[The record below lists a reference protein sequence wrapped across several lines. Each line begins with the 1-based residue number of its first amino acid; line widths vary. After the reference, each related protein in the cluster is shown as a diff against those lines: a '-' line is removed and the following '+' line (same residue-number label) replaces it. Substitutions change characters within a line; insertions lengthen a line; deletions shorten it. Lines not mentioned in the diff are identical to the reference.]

1 MIGPK
6 HGAVIPLVQMGKLH
20 TSRERFRNFLESRR
34 RQLRGEQSPSP
45 DVATSAWFEQERAR
59 RPQKDAATRRRYLR
73 QYIAWLVPF
82 KWTFIGLLALAA
94 LAAGLDMVQPA
105 ALGLLIDM
113 LRDDSFSVGEQK
125 RILVLSCAGLLG
137 LLLFVR
143 GIETFRWWCMFVVN
157 AKVIHRLRQRL
168 MTHFLK
174 LPLNQISDFK
184 SGGIVSRL
192 SGDIDKVTGLVQM
205 AIVSPAVA
213 VMRIVL
219 AIVIMFCWNWKL
231 ALPGVAMILPM
242 MVVSIVWVRRIRPIY
257 KSVSADRNAID
268 GRVTET
274 FSGIRVVR
282 SFRREFKEQRDYAVA
297 HHLMI
302 RKRLLANVS
311 ELTVDMIWELLL
323 PLTALVVLWIGGLMV
338 LLHTDSTVGEIIMFQ
353 GYSAMLLG
361 PVFRIVNNLSQMQ
374 QSLAALERVF
384 EVFERPID
392 KPDAPGAID
401 RPTSVDRIRFDHVC
415 FEYRA
420 GVSVIEDFDLEVP
433 GGQVV
438 ALVGPSGAGKT
449 TLTDLV
455 ARFYDPTRGAIEL
468 NGIDLRRIRLDS
480 YRGLLGMVQQEVF
493 LFDGTVLENIAY
505 GRRGVLTEQAV
516 AAAQRSNAH
525 DFIIELPDGYDT
537 LIGERGVKLSGGQR
551 QRISIARAILADPK
565 ILILDEATSNL
576 DTESE
581 QLIQMA
587 LAELYRNRTTFVIAH
602 RLSTVT
608 HADIIVVM
616 DQGRIVQTGTHDAL
630 MAHDGLYADM
640 VARQQ

>member
-1 MIGPK
+1 
-6 HGAVIPLVQMGKLH
+6 MGKLN
-20 TSRERFRNFLESRR
+20 TSRDRFRGFLEFRR
-34 RQLRGEQSPSP
+34 RARGGVASPNP
-45 DVATSAWFEQERAR
+45 DAATSEWLEDERRR
-59 RPQKDAATRRRYLR
+59 RPQKDKATRRRYLR
-73 QYIAWLVPF
+73 QYIAWLAPF
-82 KWTFIGLLALAA
+82 KWTFVGLLTLAA
-94 LAAGLDMVQPA
+94 VAAALDMVQPA
-105 ALGLLIDM
+105 ALGLIIDM
-113 LRDDSFSVGEQK
+113 LRDDGLSVEEQK
-125 RILVLSCAGLLG
+125 RILILSCIGLLG

-143 GIETFRWWCMFVVN
+143 AIETFRWWWMFVVN

-168 MTHFLK
+168 MAHFLK
-174 LPLNQISDFK
+174 LPLNQISDLK

-192 SGDIDKVTGLVQM
+192 SGDVDKVTGLVQM
-205 AIVSPAVA
+205 AIISPTVA
-213 VMRIVL
+213 MMRIIL
-219 AIVIMFCWNWKL
+219 AIVIMFYWNWKL
-231 ALPGVAMILPM
+231 ALPAVAMILPM
-242 MVVSIVWVRRIRPIY
+242 MAISIAWVRRIRPIY

-274 FSGIRVVR
+274 FGGIRVVR
-282 SFRREFKEQRDYAVA
+282 SFRRELKEQRDYAVA

-302 RKRLLANVS
+302 RKRLLANVY
-311 ELTVDMIWELLL
+311 ELTVEMIWELLL
-323 PLTALVVLWIGGLMV
+323 PLTALAILWIGGLMV
-338 LLHTDSTVGEIIMFQ
+338 LLHSDSSVGQIIMFQ

-384 EVFERPID
+384 EVFEKPVD
-392 KPDAPGAID
+392 KPDAPAAVWA
-401 RPTSVDRIRFDHVC
+401 PASVEQIRFDRVS

-420 GVSVIEDFDLEVP
+420 GVPVIEDFNLEVS
-433 GGQVV
+433 GGHVV

-455 ARFYDPTRGAIEL
+455 ARFYDPTQGAILL
-468 NGIDLRRIRLDS
+468 NGVDLREMRLDS

-505 GRRGVLTEQAV
+505 GRRGVEEQQV
-516 AAAQRSNAH
+516 IEAALRANAH
-525 DFIIELPDGYDT
+525 DFIVDLPDGYET

-581 QLIQMA
+581 QLIQAA

-616 DQGRIVQTGTHDAL
+616 DRGRIVQTGTHDSLTAV
-630 MAHDGLYADM
+630 DGLYADM
-640 VARQQ
+640 VERQQDFGRMPGAVASE